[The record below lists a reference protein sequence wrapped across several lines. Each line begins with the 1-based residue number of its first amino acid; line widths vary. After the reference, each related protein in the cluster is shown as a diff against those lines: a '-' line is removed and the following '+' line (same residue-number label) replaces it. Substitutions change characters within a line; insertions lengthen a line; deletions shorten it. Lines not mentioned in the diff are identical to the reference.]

1 MLESEI
7 RKLTVEVAR
16 NNQLL
21 EQMLEGENGS
31 MISPTLGK
39 TGVGSGAEEVVA
51 PTQDEEKSNPSIVIE
66 PKIQNRKELAEESR
80 KIVQD
85 SKGANNKKKKKRPK
99 LDTVEDLDDAVR
111 KYVKTVPGPRGVA
124 LVKDVMTQQFGIKRL
139 SELDKAQYRAFLGFV
154 DVAFQGQGEGGRDV

>member
-21 EQMLEGENGS
+21 EQIL
-31 MISPTLGK
+31 
-39 TGVGSGAEEVVA
+39 SGGTMKGLVA
-51 PTQDEEKSNPSIVIE
+51 PTLDEEKSNPSIVIE

-80 KIVQD
+80 KIVQGT
-85 SKGANNKKKKKRPK
+85 KGANKKKRPK